1 MNELDK
7 AFESFARPMGKENS
21 AEMRMYFMAGVAYAD
36 NTVANVTK
44 AELKQALR
52 LAGEEQTRLWAID

>member
-7 AFESFARPMGKENS
+7 AFVDFAKPMGKDDS

-36 NTVANVTK
+36 DTIARLMLEINRLQG
-44 AELKQALR
+44 ELDGRSK
-52 LAGEEQTRLWAID
+52 

>member
-36 NTVANVTK
+36 NTIAKLMLEIN
-44 AELKQALR
+44 R
-52 LAGEEQTRLWAID
+52 LQGIIDEI

>member
-36 NTVANVTK
+36 NTVAKLMLEVNRLRS
-44 AELKQALR
+44 ELDGRSK
-52 LAGEEQTRLWAID
+52 